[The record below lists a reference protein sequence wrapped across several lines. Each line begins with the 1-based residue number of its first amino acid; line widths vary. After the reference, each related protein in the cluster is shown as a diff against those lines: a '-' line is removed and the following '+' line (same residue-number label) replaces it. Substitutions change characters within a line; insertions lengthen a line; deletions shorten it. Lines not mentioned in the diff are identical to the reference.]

1 MSQARDLQ
9 NASQQG
15 GSRLRLLIERFQAPV
30 RRVLAALDLFSPTTE
45 PGALYKRVRLAQLF
59 LPPLILLVV
68 VFYQFYVVRI
78 ALSSVAFWAELLFY
92 GLLGPLVTY
101 FVIGW
106 IGVEVSVREKAE
118 RDLRDLYLELSESHR
133 RLAAIQQVTK
143 QVSEASDLGATLET
157 AIEGITKAVGAL
169 AGSITLESGLVR
181 AVGLGDVLP
190 SEITDLIPLRSARGT
205 LERPSGWSGASH
217 RLSVPLRWGDRFL
230 GAVHAYFQGS
240 PREEARELLE
250 ILVGE
255 LAAAI
260 EAAEHRT
267 RDLLTVFEVDRSIRA
282 ERNLERLLEA
292 VLGRI
297 GQRVAAKAAAVYLS
311 DEDGGLSLAWGRDL
325 QGQRVRRFEVGPLAL
340 EVARSRMPV
349 SLEDRELMSGF
360 ADDPTLIGVRSALG
374 LPMLSDSELV
384 GVIVLA
390 DDRPNAFD
398 PIERPLLG
406 LLANQV
412 TLAVRN
418 ARAYLYSE
426 ELAIQSERNRIARE
440 IHDGI
445 AQSLAFTALK
455 LDLAERLLERD
466 PQPVSKV
473 RVELRT
479 ARETLREQIRE
490 VRRSIFALRPLD
502 LERLGFLET
511 VRRFVRDF
519 GEQNNIRTELDLD
532 GEPRLSPTNEAVL
545 FRILQEALNNVAKHS
560 RARTVRVQLQSNP
573 EQTTISIVDDGV
585 GFDPAHLTGRVTS
598 MGGLGLHQMRERV
611 ESRGGRFAYHS
622 EPGQGTRV
630 TASLPGS

>member
-1 MSQARDLQ
+1 MSQTRDLQ
-9 NASQQG
+9 KASQQG
-15 GSRLRLLIERFQAPV
+15 GSSLRLLIERFQAPV

-68 VFYQFYVVRI
+68 VFYQLYVVRI

-143 QVSEASDLGATLET
+143 QVSEANDLGATLET
-157 AIEGITKAVGAL
+157 AIEGITKAVGAH
-169 AGSITLESGLVR
+169 AGSIALESGLMR

-190 SEITDLIPLRSARGT
+190 SEITDLTPLRSARVT

-230 GAVHAYFQGS
+230 GAVHTYFQGI
-240 PREEARELLE
+240 PREEAHELLE

-282 ERNLERLLEA
+282 ESNLERLLEA

-325 QGQRVRRFEVGPLAL
+325 QGQRVRRFELGPLAL

-349 SLEDRELMSGF
+349 SLEDRELMSSY
-360 ADDPTLIGVRSALG
+360 ANDPTLIGARSALG
-374 LPMLSDSELV
+374 LPMLSDAELV

-390 DDRPNAFD
+390 DDQPNAFD

-455 LDLAERLLERD
+455 LDLAGRLLERD
-466 PQPVSKV
+466 PG
-473 RVELRT
+473 RVTEQVKLELQT

-560 RARTVRVQLQSNP
+560 RARIARVRLQSDPN
-573 EQTTISIVDDGV
+573 QTTISISDDGI
-585 GFDPAHLTGRVTS
+585 GFDPNFLTGRVTS

-622 EPGQGTRV
+622 QPGHGTHI
-630 TASLPGS
+630 TASLP